1 MAPLSR
7 APGYTA
13 TQHSMRVPQ
22 DHASGLR
29 PIEWNSSSDTD
40 VPGSFESALA
50 DRVARREVGTVEC
63 TVTST
68 ADAGAGTLRSCIADV
83 NGEVVCPGDATQYL
97 AVSGA
102 CRADL
107 NGAYFKQGTTND
119 GKPYYKGGA
128 GGGHYIY
135 HDRDCN
141 GGSVGTMPRWIFDNS
156 KPSTT
161 ADEDLD
167 GDGNCFYAA
176 RIDST
181 FNDPPAGGNTWRM
194 FCDGWKDVRVTLET
208 AACDEKPRI
217 VFDFLDNADDQ
228 SVDGAAS
235 VTITL
240 ETELPAIA
248 VPMVIDGGTR
258 SYVVEGDGGSAKR
271 TTVGVI
277 LDGSGLLG
285 TKDGLKL
292 SADDVE
298 LRGIAIVGFSYN
310 GVAVY
315 GKRAKVQGEFRD
327 NGEAGV
333 RVWPAALDAFIGG
346 GSSQL
351 PTIIGGNANG
361 IHCEATR
368 LTVQGNVFI
377 GVDAESNDLGNSK
390 SGVWLNGAATF
401 ATIGSSNSNSTDGI
415 VIGCNNA
422 HGICSQAPLLLIAG
436 NVYIGEDPHGKKIGN
451 SQNGV
456 YSSSYDLTIG
466 SDSTDAAV
474 VIGWNLQNGI
484 SGRNKRLSVVGNV
497 FIVGNGYNGI
507 SIQGSDAIIG
517 TIDST
522 AEFGGMASEI
532 NIYIY
537 TP

>member
-29 PIEWNSSSDTD
+29 PIEWNSSSDTA
-40 VPGSFESALA
+40 VSGSFESALA
-50 DRVARREVGTVEC
+50 DRVARRDVGTVEC

-68 ADAGAGTLRSCIADV
+68 ADAGAGTLRSCIV
-83 NGEVVCPGDATQYL
+83 EGNGN
-97 AVSGA
+97 
-102 CRADL
+102 DL
-107 NGAYFKQGTTND
+107 NN
-119 GKPYYKGGA
+119 
-128 GGGHYIY
+128 
-135 HDRDCN
+135 
-141 GGSVGTMPRWIFDNS
+141 
-156 KPSTT
+156 
-161 ADEDLD
+161 
-167 GDGNCFYAA
+167 
-176 RIDST
+176 
-181 FNDPPAGGNTWRM
+181 
-194 FCDGWKDVRVTLET
+194 
-208 AACDEKPRI
+208 EKPRI

-277 LDGSGLLG
+277 LDGSGLSG

-390 SGVWLNGAATF
+390 SGVWLKGAATF

-415 VIGCNNA
+415 VIGRNNA

-497 FIVGNGYNGI
+497 FIVGNGFNGI

-522 AEFGGMASEI
+522 VEFGGMASEI
-532 NIYIY
+532 NIYIHRSI
-537 TP
+537 